1 MPLADSDSDT
11 DWNAQAK
18 ILPVRTSSSP
28 SLNHSPHDASYA
40 RNSSQKNFHSKTDH
54 CTRKNTQKPPLR
66 SLRSVARSIDN
77 SFSRNLFAE
86 AEIGKSQKSIS
97 TFNSPIDKIEITE
110 KIKPLPLKGSKKCSI
125 CGISGHNS
133 RTCPEKQ
140 KREIELKSAQQ
151 ILECTVPADAVVKGA
166 ENNVSDYQ
174 HLNASSAHSSSPSE
188 NSNFCCPFCK
198 KDVTDSRNGRKLL
211 FCTNCKA
218 VDTVRPLIRI
228 PVEISPASTIPFS
241 MEMRNFT
248 SESKNNK
255 WNISSFW
262 KYFARK
268 NKNCFKKKFGNRK
281 IVKSKICR
289 KLCLRGR
296 YGAAK
301 QSLFFS
307 SLADANSD
315 TLEKLQNKPD
325 VCPFWIE
332 NPITAIEVLKAIQKL
347 PKGKAAGPSGISFDL
362 LKIACSSA
370 PEIPDDLAH
379 YFQQL
384 IVLKINP
391 PFELLAAR
399 LIALVKPGNGITPDG
414 IRPIAVGESL
424 SRLLASIVFDR
435 VKDKASTFLNPHQF
449 GIKTIDGASVAAIAS
464 DTFFNAEGNNFI
476 FNLDFKNAFNSVKRE
491 AIFEV
496 IKSDFPELSSFFFH
510 FYGKESDLIFNSFG
524 LKSFSGVKQGDPL
537 GPLLFC
543 LAIHKTLNIIKQKY
557 PSIKIVAY
565 MDDISLIGS
574 FDLLELVAQEIA
586 DSYENIG
593 LHLNASKCLLIGSS
607 AQDLVINDSI
617 VLFTNYSSDAF
628 KLIGCWLGNV
638 PRIQNE
644 LQVILE
650 KMKIELDSISS
661 LDIEKRIKFFMLKI
675 CYTGRIIH
683 ILRSCA
689 PSIALD
695 FCRSFNSLRT
705 EFFADLLDVE
715 PGMLKSHLFS
725 SANLGAFLG
734 GGKNFI
740 FEFSRRFPDDS
751 HLLVPNCS
759 PHLYE
764 LSCELEELP
773 PQIWTKC
780 FPQSIQEIPNRSL
793 FNLQFC
799 CKKLQQ
805 KLSKIFESLDF
816 DVRLGLAKK
825 KNPAFANLLQYMCDC
840 TSSALV
846 TTIPQVYGTLLSD
859 SAWTLNMRFRSF
871 IWPDNLPHNLICKCS
886 REITT
891 THLLNCKHFITF
903 RSKVHDAV
911 RDQLYCMCKSHRIES
926 FLEPLLSNLFDAED
940 DFHKNNRGDVIL
952 PGLDGSFILLDV
964 MSVDPCNASNE
975 RLVNSEIHNPLSNA
989 ENFKLKKYN
998 EPLSKLASLQHAK
1011 YNLYPFV
1018 FSLFGSL
1025 SPTALRILDDFEMI
1039 VKRRTGKNFNRLFWL
1054 NRIVF
1059 SIFKGMSKMVSDA
1072 LLSLGSHYKKVASSV
1087 FVLGEMDFVDVDL

>member
-1 MPLADSDSDT
+1 
-11 DWNAQAK
+11 
-18 ILPVRTSSSP
+18 
-28 SLNHSPHDASYA
+28 
-40 RNSSQKNFHSKTDH
+40 
-54 CTRKNTQKPPLR
+54 
-66 SLRSVARSIDN
+66 
-77 SFSRNLFAE
+77 
-86 AEIGKSQKSIS
+86 
-97 TFNSPIDKIEITE
+97 
-110 KIKPLPLKGSKKCSI
+110 
-125 CGISGHNS
+125 
-133 RTCPEKQ
+133 
-140 KREIELKSAQQ
+140 
-151 ILECTVPADAVVKGA
+151 
-166 ENNVSDYQ
+166 
-174 HLNASSAHSSSPSE
+174 
-188 NSNFCCPFCK
+188 
-198 KDVTDSRNGRKLL
+198 
-211 FCTNCKA
+211 
-218 VDTVRPLIRI
+218 
-228 PVEISPASTIPFS
+228 
-241 MEMRNFT
+241 
-248 SESKNNK
+248 
-255 WNISSFW
+255 
-262 KYFARK
+262 
-268 NKNCFKKKFGNRK
+268 
-281 IVKSKICR
+281 
-289 KLCLRGR
+289 
-296 YGAAK
+296 
-301 QSLFFS
+301 
-307 SLADANSD
+307 
-315 TLEKLQNKPD
+315 
-325 VCPFWIE
+325 
-332 NPITAIEVLKAIQKL
+332 
-347 PKGKAAGPSGISFDL
+347 
-362 LKIACSSA
+362 
-370 PEIPDDLAH
+370 
-379 YFQQL
+379 
-384 IVLKINP
+384 
-391 PFELLAAR
+391 
-399 LIALVKPGNGITPDG
+399 
-414 IRPIAVGESL
+414 
-424 SRLLASIVFDR
+424 
-435 VKDKASTFLNPHQF
+435 
-449 GIKTIDGASVAAIAS
+449 
-464 DTFFNAEGNNFI
+464 
-476 FNLDFKNAFNSVKRE
+476 
-491 AIFEV
+491 
-496 IKSDFPELSSFFFH
+496 
-510 FYGKESDLIFNSFG
+510 
-524 LKSFSGVKQGDPL
+524 
-537 GPLLFC
+537 
-543 LAIHKTLNIIKQKY
+543 
-557 PSIKIVAY
+557 

-617 VLFTNYSSDAF
+617 VPFTNYSSDAF
-628 KLIGCWLGNV
+628 KFLGCWLGNV
-638 PRIQNE
+638 PQIQNE

-661 LDIEKRIKFFMLKI
+661 LDIEKHIKFFMLKI
-675 CYTGRIIH
+675 CYTGRITH

-725 SANLGAFLG
+725 SANLG
-734 GGKNFI
+734 
-740 FEFSRRFPDDS
+740 
-751 HLLVPNCS
+751 VPNCS
-759 PHLYE
+759 PYLYE
-764 LSCELEELP
+764 LSCELEKLP
-773 PQIWTKC
+773 PQIWTNC

-825 KNPAFANLLQYMCDC
+825 KNPAFANLLQDMCDS

-926 FLEPLLSNLFDAED
+926 FLEPLLSNLFDTD

-989 ENFKLKKYN
+989 ENFKFKKYN

-1025 SPTALRILDDFEMI
+1025 APTALRFLDDFEMI
-1039 VKRRTGKNFNRLFWL
+1039 VKRRTGRNFHRLFWQ

-1059 SIFKGMSKMVSDA
+1059 SIFKGMLKMVSDA
-1072 LLSLGSHYKKVASSV
+1072 LLSLGSHYERVASSV
-1087 FVLGEMDFVDVDL
+1087 FVLGEMDFLDVDL

>member
-1 MPLADSDSDT
+1 MPLADSESDT

-18 ILPVRTSSSP
+18 ILPVRSSSSTP
-28 SLNHSPHDASYA
+28 LPHSPHNTSYA

-54 CTRKNTQKPPLR
+54 CTRKNTEKPPLR
-66 SLRSVARSIDN
+66 SLRSVARSINN
-77 SFSRNLFAE
+77 SVSRNLFSPAE
-86 AEIGKSQKSIS
+86 AAKSQKSIS
-97 TFNSPIDKIEITE
+97 TFNSKIDKIERTE
-110 KIKPLPLKGSKKCSI
+110 KMKPLPLKGSKKCSI

-140 KREIELKSAQQ
+140 KREFDLKSAQQ
-151 ILECTVPADAVVKGA
+151 ILKCSVPAVAVVKGA
-166 ENNVSDYQ
+166 ENDVSDDQ
-174 HLNASSAHSSSPSE
+174 QLNASSVSSSSSSE

-198 KDVTDSRNGRKLL
+198 KDVADSRNGRKLL

-218 VDTVRPLIRI
+218 VDT
-228 PVEISPASTIPFS
+228 
-241 MEMRNFT
+241 
-248 SESKNNK
+248 
-255 WNISSFW
+255 
-262 KYFARK
+262 
-268 NKNCFKKKFGNRK
+268 
-281 IVKSKICR
+281 
-289 KLCLRGR
+289 
-296 YGAAK
+296 
-301 QSLFFS
+301 QSLFSS
-307 SLADANSD
+307 SLADVNSD
-315 TLEKLQNKPD
+315 TLEKLQKLHPQENFKCSKPE

-370 PEIPDDLAH
+370 PEIADDLAH

-399 LIALVKPGNGITPDG
+399 LIALVKPGNGIKPDG

-496 IKSDFPELSSFFFH
+496 IKYDFPELSSFFYH

-524 LKSFSGVKQGDPL
+524 LKSSSGVKQGDPL

-617 VLFTNYSSDAF
+617 VPFTNYSSDAF
-628 KLIGCWLGNV
+628 KFLGCWLGNV
-638 PRIQNE
+638 PQIQNE

-661 LDIEKRIKFFMLKI
+661 LDIEKHIKFFMLKI
-675 CYTGRIIH
+675 CYTGRITH

-689 PSIALD
+689 PSIAFD

-725 SANLGAFLG
+725 SANLGGIGFTKSSILCQSAFLG

-740 FEFSRRFPDDS
+740 YEFSRRFPDDS

-759 PHLYE
+759 PYLYE
-764 LSCELEELP
+764 LSCELEKLP

-825 KNPAFANLLQYMCDC
+825 KNPAFANLLQDMCDS
-840 TSSALV
+840 TFSALV
-846 TTIPQVYGTLLSD
+846 TTIPQVYATLLSD

-886 REITT
+886 RKITT

-926 FLEPLLSNLFDAED
+926 FWEPLLSNLFDAED

-964 MSVDPCNASNE
+964 MSVNPCNASNE

-989 ENFKLKKYN
+989 ENFKFKKYN

-1025 SPTALRILDDFEMI
+1025 APTAFRFLDDFEMI
-1039 VKRRTGKNFNRLFWL
+1039 VKRRTGRNFNRLFWQ

-1059 SIFKGMSKMVSDA
+1059 SIFKGMLKMVSDA
-1072 LLSLGSHYKKVASSV
+1072 LLSLGSHYERVASSV
-1087 FVLGEMDFVDVDL
+1087 FVLGEMDFLGVDL

>member
-11 DWNAQAK
+11 DWNAQVK
-18 ILPVRTSSSP
+18 ILPVRSSSSP
-28 SLNHSPHDASYA
+28 SLLHSPHNTSYA
-40 RNSSQKNFHSKTDH
+40 QNLSQKNFNSKTDH
-54 CTRKNTQKPPLR
+54 CSRKNTQKPQLR
-66 SLRSVARSIDN
+66 SLRSVARSINN
-77 SFSRNLFAE
+77 SVSRNLFSPTETA
-86 AEIGKSQKSIS
+86 KSQKSLS
-97 TFNSPIDKIEITE
+97 TFNSQIDKIERTE
-110 KIKPLPLKGSKKCSI
+110 KMKPLPLKGSKKCSI

-140 KREIELKSAQQ
+140 KREFELKSAQQ
-151 ILECTVPADAVVKGA
+151 ILKCSVPAVAVVKGA
-166 ENNVSDYQ
+166 ANNVSDDQ
-174 HLNASSAHSSSPSE
+174 QLNASSVPSSSPSE

-198 KDVTDSRNGRKLL
+198 KDVADSRNGRKLL

-218 VDTVRPLIRI
+218 VDTVRPPIRI

-248 SESKNNK
+248 SELKNNK

-301 QSLFFS
+301 QSLFSS
-307 SLADANSD
+307 SLADVNSD
-315 TLEKLQNKPD
+315 TLEKLQKLHPQENFKCSKPE

-370 PEIPDDLAH
+370 PEIADDLAH

-399 LIALVKPGNGITPDG
+399 LIALVKPGNGIKPDG

-464 DTFFNAEGNNFI
+464 DTFFNAEENNFI

-496 IKSDFPELSSFFFH
+496 IKSDFPELSSFFYH
-510 FYGKESDLIFNSFG
+510 FYGKESDLIFNSFA
-524 LKSFSGVKQGDPL
+524 LKSSSGVKQGDPL

-586 DSYENIG
+586 DSYENVG

-617 VLFTNYSSDAF
+617 VPFTNYSSDAF
-628 KLIGCWLGNV
+628 KFLGCWLGNV
-638 PRIQNE
+638 PQIQNE

-661 LDIEKRIKFFMLKI
+661 LDIEKHIKFFMFKI
-675 CYTGRIIH
+675 CYTGRITH

-705 EFFADLLDVE
+705 EFF
-715 PGMLKSHLFS
+715 
-725 SANLGAFLG
+725 
-734 GGKNFI
+734 
-740 FEFSRRFPDDS
+740 
-751 HLLVPNCS
+751 C
-759 PHLYE
+759 
-764 LSCELEELP
+764 
-773 PQIWTKC
+773 
-780 FPQSIQEIPNRSL
+780 
-793 FNLQFC
+793 
-799 CKKLQQ
+799 
-805 KLSKIFESLDF
+805 
-816 DVRLGLAKK
+816 
-825 KNPAFANLLQYMCDC
+825 
-840 TSSALV
+840 
-846 TTIPQVYGTLLSD
+846 
-859 SAWTLNMRFRSF
+859 
-871 IWPDNLPHNLICKCS
+871 
-886 REITT
+886 
-891 THLLNCKHFITF
+891 
-903 RSKVHDAV
+903 
-911 RDQLYCMCKSHRIES
+911 
-926 FLEPLLSNLFDAED
+926 
-940 DFHKNNRGDVIL
+940 
-952 PGLDGSFILLDV
+952 
-964 MSVDPCNASNE
+964 
-975 RLVNSEIHNPLSNA
+975 
-989 ENFKLKKYN
+989 
-998 EPLSKLASLQHAK
+998 
-1011 YNLYPFV
+1011 
-1018 FSLFGSL
+1018 
-1025 SPTALRILDDFEMI
+1025 
-1039 VKRRTGKNFNRLFWL
+1039 
-1054 NRIVF
+1054 
-1059 SIFKGMSKMVSDA
+1059 
-1072 LLSLGSHYKKVASSV
+1072 
-1087 FVLGEMDFVDVDL
+1087 